1 MGETEAVQSALQEF
15 QERRRAQASSPG
27 QGPGTPKLAKELAFL
42 RTVRRQSLLRLPTF
56 EASEGQSVKQATEG
70 VNKCELPSRTRIS
83 VYLSTNDKTD
93 TVWGKYNAFF
103 QNGTVRLRL
112 VYQKNYAESMKLC
125 PLPDEFY
132 FSPTQ
137 DLKTMLKGRSRNLR
151 NVLHPASKKKWMSS
165 IPKCPIYSLSWKP
178 HHLEQ
183 GESQMTSFVFGVELK
198 DQDRLERLWSTAAI
212 ETLSR
217 KFIADTATQ
226 KNFKVFTSLWKRY
239 R

>member
-1 MGETEAVQSALQEF
+1 MGKDPELQ
-15 QERRRAQASSPG
+15 
-27 QGPGTPKLAKELAFL
+27 KLAKELAFL

-56 EASEGQSVKQATEG
+56 EASGGQSVKQATEE
-70 VNKCELPSRTRIS
+70 VKREIPSRTRLS

-151 NVLHPASKKKWMSS
+151 NVLHP
-165 IPKCPIYSLSWKP
+165 
-178 HHLEQ
+178 
-183 GESQMTSFVFGVELK
+183 
-198 DQDRLERLWSTAAI
+198 
-212 ETLSR
+212 
-217 KFIADTATQ
+217 
-226 KNFKVFTSLWKRY
+226 
-239 R
+239 